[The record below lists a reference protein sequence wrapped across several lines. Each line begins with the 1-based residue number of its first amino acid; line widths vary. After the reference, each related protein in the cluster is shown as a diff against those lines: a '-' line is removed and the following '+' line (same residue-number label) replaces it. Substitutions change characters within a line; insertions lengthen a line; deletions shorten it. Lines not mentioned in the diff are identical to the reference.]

1 MLTELLRKLQHERS
15 DLTADEIG
23 AALAALMSPDNDD
36 EVKAAFLLA
45 LRTKGETAAE
55 ISALAKALLAF
66 SVDPEIDF
74 QRLAGPVIDLC
85 GTGGDG
91 LELFNVSSAA
101 MFVLA
106 AGGACIVKHG
116 NRAITSR
123 SGGADVLAELGV
135 PIRLPPARLRES
147 LERHGLGFMF
157 APDYHPAFQSIA
169 PVRRLLA
176 ERGERSVFNL
186 LGPLLNPAR
195 PPRQLTGVFSAEL
208 VPVFA
213 EVFANLGRTCAWAVH
228 GWVDATR
235 GMDEI
240 SPLGPSDV
248 GRVEL
253 GVVTPGRIEA
263 AEFGL
268 PPVASLADLRG
279 GEPAEN
285 ARLNVGILRGEI
297 TDARRDFVVMNAAAG
312 FVVAGLADTLPAGV
326 ALALEQL
333 ASGRALAK
341 LEVARTA

>member
-1 MLTELLRKLQHERS
+1 MLTELFQKLQRDRS
-15 DLTADEIG
+15 DLTPDEIA
-23 AALAALMSPDNDD
+23 AALADLMSPDHGD
-36 EVKAAFLLA
+36 EEKAAFLLA
-45 LRTKGETAAE
+45 LRTKGESAAE

-66 SVDPEIDF
+66 SVDPGIDF
-74 QRLAGPVIDLC
+74 QRLSGPVIDLC

-106 AGGACIVKHG
+106 AGGACVIKHG

-135 PIRLPPARLRES
+135 PIRLPPVRLRES
-147 LERHGLGFMF
+147 LERHGLAFVF

-213 EVFANLGRTCAWAVH
+213 EVFANLGRTRAWAVH
-228 GWVDATR
+228 GRVDATR

-240 SPLGPSDV
+240 SPLGPTDV
-248 GRVEL
+248 GRAEL
-253 GVVTPGRIEA
+253 GVVSSGRIEA

-268 PPVASLADLRG
+268 PRAASIAALRG
-279 GEPAEN
+279 GEPVEN
-285 ARLNVGILRGEI
+285 ARLIVGILRGEI
-297 TDARRDFVVMNAAAG
+297 TDARRDFVVINAAAG
-312 FVVAGLADTLPAGV
+312 FVVAGLADSLSAGV

-333 ASGRALAK
+333 ASGRAHAK
-341 LEVARTA
+341 LEAARTA

>member
-1 MLTELLRKLQHERS
+1 MLTELCRKLQRDQS
-15 DLTADEIG
+15 DLTADEI
-23 AALAALMSPDNDD
+23 ASALSALMSADHPD
-36 EVKAAFLLA
+36 EEKAAFLLA

-66 SVDPEIDF
+66 AVDPGIEV
-74 QRLAGPVIDLC
+74 QRLSGPLIDLC

-106 AGGACIVKHG
+106 AGGACVVKHG

-123 SGGADVLAELGV
+123 SGGADVLTELGV
-135 PIRLPPARLRES
+135 PIQLPPARLRES
-147 LERHGLGFMF
+147 LERHGLGFVF
-157 APDYHPAFQSIA
+157 APDYHPAFRAIA

-213 EVFANLGRTCAWAVH
+213 EVFASLGRTRAWAVH
-228 GWVDATR
+228 GRIDATR

-240 SPLGPSDV
+240 SPLGPTEV
-248 GRVEL
+248 GRAER
-253 GVVTPGRIEA
+253 GVVTAGRIEA

-268 PPVASLADLRG
+268 PPTASLAELRG

-285 ARLNVGILRGEI
+285 ARLIVGILRGDI

-312 FVVAGLADTLPAGV
+312 FVVAGLVETLPAG
-326 ALALEQL
+326 ASLALEQIS
-333 ASGRALAK
+333 SGRAHAK
-341 LEVARTA
+341 LEAARTA